1 MSFFVKLG
9 ILLAMI
15 MASIV
20 GTAQNATKKV
30 YDMFE
35 GKDGVSSMSLS
46 KSAMSS
52 YEMFLD
58 DDTKDVLSKLTMFR
72 FLNYDE
78 NDGQLTS
85 QNVFDRIANEFNSS
99 GYFTITSSEINCRGC
114 KQQWN
119 SSDALLWGRGSRS
132 AMSEFHILLIDRS
145 DCLLF
150 SFFGNISIDDINK
163 CAQLSDKAQ
172 ITINMNK

>member
-99 GYFTITSSEINCRGC
+99 GYFTITSSEI
-114 KQQWN
+114 
-119 SSDALLWGRGSRS
+119 
-132 AMSEFHILLIDRS
+132 I
-145 DCLLF
+145 
-150 SFFGNISIDDINK
+150 
-163 CAQLSDKAQ
+163 
-172 ITINMNK
+172 